1 MVEVLKV
8 VAWSIWCSA
17 MVTVGTA
24 IGLAVA

>member
-24 IGLAVA
+24 IGLVVA

>member
-17 MVTVGTA
+17 MVAVGTT
-24 IGLAVA
+24 IGLVMT